1 MNRIRTILIED
12 EPLAKGHLEKL
23 IKKIGVLELLGSF
36 ENPGE
41 AMETMRTGQVDLVFS
56 DIQMPEMDGI
66 SFLKSLAHPPFIVF
80 ITAHPEYATEG
91 FDLDVLDY
99 IMKPLL
105 TEERLLK
112 SIEKVQKAL
121 SYSATN
127 AGQDQSIKIKDR
139 NKTEFLKPSDILYVK
154 AWGDYVQIF
163 TIIGVKTPS
172 YTMKDMEKMLPW
184 KSFIRIQRSY
194 IVNVEHIES
203 VDAIKVVLKNT
214 KDVLPIG
221 LGYRTQF
228 FNRMGIKE

>member
-12 EPLAKGHLEKL
+12 EPLAKGRLEKL

-121 SYSATN
+121 SYSAN
-127 AGQDQSIKIKDR
+127 SAGHDQSIKIKDR
-139 NKTEFLKPSDILYVK
+139 NKTEFFKPSDILYVK

-203 VDAIKVVLKNT
+203 VDAIKVILKNT
-214 KDVLPIG
+214 KEVLPIG

-228 FNRMGIKE
+228 FSRMGIKE